1 MDFSLSETKFCN
13 TNEKPANGGKGFES
27 FQYTGFMDMGKSKAD
42 VVIESFEELKTILK
56 KKETQNEESTEGPN
70 L

>member
-1 MDFSLSETKFCN
+1 
-13 TNEKPANGGKGFES
+13 
-27 FQYTGFMDMGKSKAD
+27 MDMGKSKAD